1 MNSVIARQQ
10 QSSCRGVGFYNGILV
25 NGQAVGGPEEFLG
38 YGHHAYVMKYR
49 GELDILYLL
58 FVDSLFFGNE
68 AAVAA

>member
-1 MNSVIARQQ
+1 VIAPTAAILL
-10 QSSCRGVGFYNGILV
+10 SWCGFLQRHIGKRS
-25 NGQAVGGPEEFLG
+25 GCGGPEEFLG